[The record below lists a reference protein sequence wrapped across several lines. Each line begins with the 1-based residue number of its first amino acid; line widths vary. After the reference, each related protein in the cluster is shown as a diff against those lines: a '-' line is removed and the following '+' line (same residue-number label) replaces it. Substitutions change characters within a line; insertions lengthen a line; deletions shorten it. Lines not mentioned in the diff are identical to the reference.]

1 MQRAVQIW
9 GDLVKRQLGWG
20 IVAAL
25 LGALAVPLADG
36 ALAVATPTVTVVPEP
51 TSVALVQP
59 PPPTSKI
66 DPVDR
71 TPVVKVPGTI
81 IEHTVTAQRETLLAS
96 TSGCAAAPVG
106 TTNGAP
112 ALISPKGVKGTNS
125 ADMQSFAI
133 AYNAKRVANCLKP
146 IPLANFR
153 YDSCMERRLFW
164 MAEDPSTNPAS
175 AWGHI
180 GTVRSDGV
188 PSVGCDGNLAG
199 GMNNTGDTVARK
211 WWDSSAHRTALY
223 KPTYKSSTAGVC
235 IYYAITHGGV
245 PNEPEAFIR
254 AAARWASC

>member
-1 MQRAVQIW
+1 VQIW

-20 IVAAL
+20 LVAAV
-25 LGALAVPLADG
+25 LGALVVPLADG
-36 ALAVATPTVTVVPEP
+36 ALAIATPSAVTAPE
-51 TSVALVQP
+51 TSAVSLVQPPP

-71 TPVVKVPGTI
+71 TPIVKVPGSM
-81 IEHTVTAQRETLLAS
+81 IEHTIVGTDRQAVQAS
-96 TSGCAAAPVG
+96 SSGCAAAPVG

-112 ALISPKGVKGTNS
+112 GITSPKGVKGTTS

-133 AYNAKRVANCLKP
+133 AYNAKRVAHCLRP
-146 IPLANFR
+146 VPLANFR

-180 GTVRSDGV
+180 GTQRSDGV

-199 GMNNTGDTVARK
+199 GMNNTGSTVAAK
-211 WWDSSAHRTALY
+211 WWDSSPHRTALY

-235 IYYAITHGGV
+235 IYYAVTHGGV
-245 PNEPEAFIR
+245 PNEPEAFTR
-254 AAARWASC
+254 AAARWGSC